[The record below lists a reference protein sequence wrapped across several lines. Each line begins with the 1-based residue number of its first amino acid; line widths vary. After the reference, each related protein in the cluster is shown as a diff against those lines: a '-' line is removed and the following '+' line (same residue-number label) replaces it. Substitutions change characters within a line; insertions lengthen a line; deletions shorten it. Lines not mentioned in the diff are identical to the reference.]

1 MNRDEC
7 TITLTDS
14 ELATVLDRNDELGK
28 LVNSAFA
35 FEIPDFLSSFADC
48 KKFLT
53 PPCFFRGKVI
63 YCTP

>member
-1 MNRDEC
+1 MFLVNRDEC

-48 KKFLT
+48 KKL
-53 PPCFFRGKVI
+53 GGA
-63 YCTP
+63 